1 VPLPSGTQIL
11 GRFEIVAALGAGSM
25 GEVYQAHD
33 LKLRRDV
40 ALKLLS
46 PTLASSEEH
55 LLRFEREAHALSG
68 LNHPHICTIYDVG
81 QAPEAENRPYIVMEL
96 LRGLTLF
103 EVLAAGPLAVQTV
116 VGMGVQIA
124 DALGAAHGAGIIHRD
139 VKPANIFVMARGD
152 AKLLDFGLAAMAQ
165 AAETTGSV
173 SGAKGEHPGILTN
186 PGTAVGTVLYM
197 SPEQAL
203 GDPLDF
209 RTDIFSLGLM
219 LYEMLT
225 GRRAFEGRSTTAIV
239 DAILHA
245 TPVGL
250 DTADIS
256 NVPRDLRRLLTRML
270 DKDKERRPASAG
282 EVAAHLRAVQSGSI
296 AGREFAAAAD
306 STARAG
312 LSSGLSIGSDIFRK
326 APGYTPAEAPSSVLT
341 SALSAGNLRDAAT
354 IAIVLVLMALGVYGA
369 FGWYRTRTPS
379 LAPREPLLL
388 ADFLNTTGEAV
399 FDGALK
405 DALEIQLQ
413 QSPFLNVVPASQV
426 RTTLQRTTRSP
437 DEAVTAAVARD
448 LCARMGVKAILL
460 GSIAPLGPAY
470 VITLEAQACQSGD
483 TLAREQTQAAAKT
496 AVLASVSAASARVR
510 EKLGESIGSIQRF
523 NVPAQNATTSSLDA
537 LKAYSMGVD
546 TRVKTGD
553 VQAIPL
559 FEHALEIDPDFALAA
574 ARLAAIFTNL
584 RELEQ
589 AQTYIKQAFA
599 HSESLSEPE
608 RLFIR
613 AHYNFIVSGRLDE
626 VVATYRL
633 WIGTYP
639 DDWVPHNNLSAA
651 YERLGEF
658 DNAVE
663 EARAARRLAPN
674 SVVPYQQLA
683 RALLQT
689 EHQAEAGAVLR
700 DAATSRLDSSV
711 IHALAFDMAFLGN
724 DAGGMQDHLR
734 AAASRADNYL
744 VLTEAARAAFSSGE
758 IDTGRTLYAQAVTAA
773 RAARV
778 NDFAGSLIAEQAL
791 GDALIG
797 ASLRTR
803 GELQQALA
811 ISTGVETT
819 WTASLAAA
827 FSGNAAQAAQLA
839 EAYQRAEPPAP
850 DIVGAFTPMLQAAV
864 ALANNDGRLALDILN
879 GATPFE
885 VTAGPWLPYLRGL
898 AYSKIQDRQ
907 HAAVQFR
914 DVVARRGNQP
924 TNLLHAIARIPLARS
939 LAAAGA
945 VAEARQTYA
954 DFAADWRNAD
964 SGQPLL
970 LTSAAEAAAL
980 PSASTSDPVRR

>member
-1 VPLPSGTQIL
+1 
-11 GRFEIVAALGAGSM
+11 
-25 GEVYQAHD
+25 
-33 LKLRRDV
+33 
-40 ALKLLS
+40 
-46 PTLASSEEH
+46 
-55 LLRFEREAHALSG
+55 
-68 LNHPHICTIYDVG
+68 
-81 QAPEAENRPYIVMEL
+81 
-96 LRGLTLF
+96 
-103 EVLAAGPLAVQTV
+103 
-116 VGMGVQIA
+116 
-124 DALGAAHGAGIIHRD
+124 
-139 VKPANIFVMARGD
+139 
-152 AKLLDFGLAAMAQ
+152 
-165 AAETTGSV
+165 
-173 SGAKGEHPGILTN
+173 
-186 PGTAVGTVLYM
+186 
-197 SPEQAL
+197 
-203 GDPLDF
+203 
-209 RTDIFSLGLM
+209 
-219 LYEMLT
+219 
-225 GRRAFEGRSTTAIV
+225 
-239 DAILHA
+239 
-245 TPVGL
+245 
-250 DTADIS
+250 
-256 NVPRDLRRLLTRML
+256 
-270 DKDKERRPASAG
+270 
-282 EVAAHLRAVQSGSI
+282 
-296 AGREFAAAAD
+296 
-306 STARAG
+306 
-312 LSSGLSIGSDIFRK
+312 
-326 APGYTPAEAPSSVLT
+326 
-341 SALSAGNLRDAAT
+341 
-354 IAIVLVLMALGVYGA
+354 
-369 FGWYRTRTPS
+369 
-379 LAPREPLLL
+379 
-388 ADFLNTTGEAV
+388 
-399 FDGALK
+399 
-405 DALEIQLQ
+405 
-413 QSPFLNVVPASQV
+413 
-426 RTTLQRTTRSP
+426 
-437 DEAVTAAVARD
+437 
-448 LCARMGVKAILL
+448 
-460 GSIAPLGPAY
+460 
-470 VITLEAQACQSGD
+470 
-483 TLAREQTQAAAKT
+483 
-496 AVLASVSAASARVR
+496 
-510 EKLGESIGSIQRF
+510 
-523 NVPAQNATTSSLDA
+523 
-537 LKAYSMGVD
+537 
-546 TRVKTGD
+546 
-553 VQAIPL
+553 
-559 FEHALEIDPDFALAA
+559 
-574 ARLAAIFTNL
+574 
-584 RELEQ
+584 
-589 AQTYIKQAFA
+589 
-599 HSESLSEPE
+599 
-608 RLFIR
+608 
-613 AHYNFIVSGRLDE
+613 
-626 VVATYRL
+626 
-633 WIGTYP
+633 
-639 DDWVPHNNLSAA
+639 
-651 YERLGEF
+651 
-658 DNAVE
+658 
-663 EARAARRLAPN
+663 
-674 SVVPYQQLA
+674 VPYQQLA